1 MNAYCAGN
9 GDLPCAYFW
18 YATSYFSMSPKM
30 RVLVV
35 KRMHSLQAS
44 NSNRECVPVAFL
56 ISVCVCMYVRAI
68 KHMYVCMYVYV
79 YVICTREGLPPLK
92 MGTPSKDIS
101 TYLAP
106 GHKWMWSK
114 CMYGRSE

>member
-1 MNAYCAGN
+1 MCVLLVCHVILFDESQDARVSGEENALAAG
-9 GDLPCAYFW
+9 LELQQR
-18 YATSYFSMSPKM
+18 M
-30 RVLVV
+30 R
-35 KRMHSLQAS
+35 AS
-44 NSNRECVPVAFL
+44 GFPYLCM
-56 ISVCVCMYVRAI
+56 CMYVCEGNQAYVC
-68 KHMYVCMYVYV
+68 MYVCMYVYV
-79 YVICTREGLPPLK
+79 YVICTREGSPPLK